1 MGVADTKQTKTIGE
15 HHVASGLARR
25 GWAPAL
31 TRDGLERTDILA
43 VSTESRRRRMVEVQV
58 KTSRRANWKTM
69 NWLVGAKTFT
79 PSLHEREYFV
89 MVGVLDDLSQ
99 AGRSFVVPRSHLS
112 AAAWI
117 QHMDWLTDPT
127 VEPGK
132 RNTPIGLARVSMT
145 TLAGYEDR
153 WDLLD
158 FDESASPVLLPEHF
172 RKLAQEPRVGLP
184 DEHPWRNGLPQR

>member
-1 MGVADTKQTKTIGE
+1 VGVADTKQTKTIGE
-15 HHVASGLARR
+15 HHVASELARR

-43 VSTESRRRRMVEVQV
+43 VSTEGQRRRMIEVQV

-69 NWLVGAKTFT
+69 NWLVGAKAFI

-89 MVGVLDDLSQ
+89 LVGVLDDLSQ
-99 AGRSFVVPRSHLS
+99 AARSFVLPRAHLA

-117 QHMDWLTDPT
+117 QHMDWLTDPS

-132 RNTPIGLARVSMT
+132 RNTPIGLARVSMA

-158 FDESASPVLLPEHF
+158 LDEPVSPVLLPEHF
-172 RKLAQEPRVGLP
+172 RELAQQTRVGLP
-184 DEHPWRNGLPQR
+184 EGHPWRAELPPW